1 MLAKTSAHTPVIQQ
15 YLSFKAQHPDNL
27 LFFRMG
33 DFYELFFE
41 DAQKAARLLD
51 IALTSRGKSPEGE
64 SIPMAGVPFHAVDSH
79 LAKLVRL
86 GESVAICEQIGDP
99 ALAKGPV
106 TRKVTRIVTPGTV
119 TEEILLE
126 ARTDNLLV
134 CVHAGAA
141 AQGIACLNLS
151 DGRFTLTQTESLRAM
166 MDELHR
172 LRPAELLVSE
182 DSSLE
187 ETCGDLCKNIV
198 SRPAW
203 RFEKDTASRLVKEQ
217 YQVSELEGLGCAELP
232 LATCAAGA
240 LLQYVHETQSAA
252 LLHLRPI
259 KVEYP
264 ADSIILDAASRN
276 NLELEQD
283 LAGRKKHSLLGVLDA
298 TATAM
303 GGRLLKRWVNR
314 PIRSQQILR
323 LRHDAVQSLLLNRAY
338 QEVSQSLK
346 SVNDLERILA
356 RAALKSARPRD
367 LSQLHKSLS
376 RLPALKASLGAIDS
390 PRVHELNTLI
400 RAFPELQAFL
410 ESALV
415 EPPPVSIR
423 DGGVIADGFDE
434 ELDKLRE
441 LGGKTGAFLSELEE
455 RERQRTGLSG
465 LKVGFNRIHGYYI
478 EISRQHSN
486 RVPAQYHR
494 RQTLKTTER
503 FITEELKEFED
514 KALSAKERALTR
526 EKLLYEQILERVC
539 EELTP
544 LQETAAAL
552 CELDVLTCFAE
563 RAVALDYHRPEF
575 TSAPGIDIRRGRHPV
590 IEQLQAAPFIA
601 NDILL
606 NNDTKM
612 LLITGPNMGGKST
625 YMRQTAL
632 IALMAH
638 IGSFVPADQATLG
651 PIDRIFTRIGS
662 VDDIAAGKSTFMSE
676 MVETAN
682 ILNNATDKSLALI
695 DEIGRGTSTY
705 DGVALAWACAAHLA
719 NQIRAFT
726 LFATHYF
733 ELTTLA
739 DSADT
744 VANVHLDAM
753 KYQDEIVFLHAVKPG
768 ATNRS
773 YGIQVAQLA
782 GIPREVINQA
792 ALQLDRI
799 EKHTIELAPETPQKD
814 LFSQTDKLRAALKE
828 IDPDAVTP
836 KEALE
841 ILYQLHA
848 LNDS

>member
-1 MLAKTSAHTPVIQQ
+1 M
-15 YLSFKAQHPDNL
+15 
-27 LFFRMG
+27 
-33 DFYELFFE
+33 
-41 DAQKAARLLD
+41 
-51 IALTSRGKSPEGE
+51 
-64 SIPMAGVPFHAVDSH
+64 
-79 LAKLVRL
+79 
-86 GESVAICEQIGDP
+86 
-99 ALAKGPV
+99 
-106 TRKVTRIVTPGTV
+106 
-119 TEEILLE
+119 
-126 ARTDNLLV
+126 
-134 CVHAGAA
+134 
-141 AQGIACLNLS
+141 
-151 DGRFTLTQTESLRAM
+151 
-166 MDELHR
+166 
-172 LRPAELLVSE
+172 
-182 DSSLE
+182 
-187 ETCGDLCKNIV
+187 
-198 SRPAW
+198 
-203 RFEKDTASRLVKEQ
+203 
-217 YQVSELEGLGCAELP
+217 
-232 LATCAAGA
+232 
-240 LLQYVHETQSAA
+240 
-252 LLHLRPI
+252 
-259 KVEYP
+259 
-264 ADSIILDAASRN
+264 
-276 NLELEQD
+276 
-283 LAGRKKHSLLGVLDA
+283 
-298 TATAM
+298 
-303 GGRLLKRWVNR
+303 
-314 PIRSQQILR
+314 
-323 LRHDAVQSLLLNRAY
+323 
-338 QEVSQSLK
+338 
-346 SVNDLERILA
+346 
-356 RAALKSARPRD
+356 
-367 LSQLHKSLS
+367 
-376 RLPALKASLGAIDS
+376 
-390 PRVHELNTLI
+390 
-400 RAFPELQAFL
+400 QAFL
-410 ESALV
+410 EGALL
-415 EPPPVSIR
+415 EPPPISIR

-486 RVPAQYHR
+486 RVPTQYHR

-539 EELTP
+539 EELAP

-552 CELDVLTCFAE
+552 CEIDVLTCFAE

-575 TSAPGIDIRRGRHPV
+575 TSAPGIDIRGGRHPV

-606 NNDTKM
+606 NNETKM

-682 ILNNATDKSLALI
+682 ILNNATDKSLTLI

-719 NQIRAFT
+719 NKIRAFT

-739 DSADT
+739 DAADT

-792 ALQLDRI
+792 ALQLDII
-799 EKHTIELAPETPQKD
+799 EKHTIELAPETPQSD

-841 ILYQLHA
+841 ILYRLHA
-848 LNDS
+848 LNHS